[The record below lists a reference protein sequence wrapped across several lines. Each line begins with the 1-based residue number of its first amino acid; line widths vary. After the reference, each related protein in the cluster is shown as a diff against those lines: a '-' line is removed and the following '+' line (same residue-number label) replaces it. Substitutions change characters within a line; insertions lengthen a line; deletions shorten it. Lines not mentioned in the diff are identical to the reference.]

1 MDWRILS
8 VALAAFGGGILS
20 AMLGWVDSKE
30 PFDTRKFLK
39 SVGFALLSGIGFA
52 VAYEFSDGVTLKD
65 LGLAVLGG
73 AGVDSLSNRALGTL
87 RR

>member
-1 MDWRILS
+1 MDWRVLS
-8 VALAAFGGGILS
+8 IALVAFGGGILS
-20 AMLGWVDSKE
+20 AFLGFLDSAE
-30 PFDTRKFLK
+30 PFNGRKFAK

-52 VAYEFSDGVTLKD
+52 VAYEFRDGITIKD

-73 AGVDSLSNRALGTL
+73 AGVDSLSNRALGTI